1 MSKSILMVISVSGLI
16 VAGVAAAQTG
26 MLLDYAADQMVQKFQ
41 KSTCAELKAKKN
53 TPQTDKEK
61 AAAEFLRNDAQA
73 RAGTRPWSAR
83 GALALRRRPPRGG
96 ARNVC
101 EPQPERSE
109 RRAGLVQ
116 PRQHRARRG

>member
-73 RAGTRPWSAR
+73 RAAFVNKVAAPVLKMFECGMIP
-83 GALALRRRPPRGG
+83 
-96 ARNVC
+96 
-101 EPQPERSE
+101 
-109 RRAGLVQ
+109 
-116 PRQHRARRG
+116 